1 MDDPLGTLLIRI
13 AAQDRAAFRALYM
26 QSAPKLLGVL
36 IRMLGQR
43 ADAEDALQEVFT
55 KVWLRAAKF
64 DPDRGSAQGWLVTL
78 ARNYAIDRIRAR
90 PPRSEG
96 DDARP
101 EIADNGLRAD
111 RRLEAKGE
119 ARRISDCFGTLE
131 ADRSAAVRGA
141 YLEGLSYDDL
151 ALRFGV
157 PLNTMR
163 TWLRRG
169 LLALRECME
178 K

>member
-1 MDDPLGTLLIRI
+1 MDDTLRPLLLRI
-13 AAQDRAAFRALYM
+13 AAQDRAAFRLLYA

-55 KVWLRAAKF
+55 RVWLRANRF
-64 DPDRGSAQGWLVTL
+64 DPERGAAEAWLVTL
-78 ARNYAIDRIRAR
+78 TRNLAIDRLRAR
-90 PPRSEG
+90 APASDG
-96 DDARP
+96 DDGLAA
-101 EIADNGLRAD
+101 IADSAPRAEQK
-111 RRLEAKGE
+111 LEAQGQ
-119 ARRISDCFGTLE
+119 ARRIRDCFDQLDP
-131 ADRSAAVRGA
+131 DRSAAVKSA
-141 YLEGLSYDDL
+141 YLDGDSYDDL
-151 ALRFGV
+151 ARRFAV

-169 LLALRECME
+169 LISLRECME